1 MLLSAACGWE
11 TALLWKLERVEL
23 PEPPAAFVPNALPAL
38 GITPLPIGFATAIAV
53 ATLPPLHRDPF
64 DRLLV
69 AEAMQGGLTIL
80 TKDQTIPR
88 YGVKTLW

>member
-1 MLLSAACGWE
+1 MTYLLD
-11 TALLWKLERVEL
+11 THTFLL
-23 PEPPAAFVPNALPAL
+23 
-38 GITPLPIGFATAIAV
+38 GFATAIAA
-53 ATLPPLHRDPF
+53 ATLPLLHRDPF

-80 TKDQTIPR
+80 TKDQTITR